1 MEQEVNNISHIP
13 EVRAHRILETYEGS
27 NNYILMLK
35 KKFLNNKNFKITR
48 NQCEYVIEYHEV
60 IPKVARKWVDL
71 DTYFSKKMMEE
82 KLYTKEPKKIY
93 IEKLLLEKDK
103 SYHIWG
109 KIFESEELHD
119 FWLPKSAI
127 PSNRERKVEIDYSK
141 YSQRPPLNHQKE
153 AIEKLVGNDKFILA
167 DDMGLGKTTSTV
179 IAALES
185 NLKKVL
191 IVCPAS
197 LKINWK
203 REIANYTD
211 KSVSIIEGKIW
222 ESADFVIINYDILKN
237 FHDPQDRKNSVI
249 LNEKFDLIVAD
260 EAHYIQNTQAAR
272 TKIAND
278 IINKVGKVWLLTG
291 TPMTSRPMNYY
302 NLLNLVESPVAF
314 NWMGYVRRYC
324 NGYQFTVGRKK
335 IWNVQGASNLEELRD
350 RTKPQVLRRL
360 KEEILDLPD
369 KIITPIYLKLKSR
382 DYEELMGEYYRW
394 FDQGQES
401 GSLTVQ
407 FSKLM
412 KVRQVI
418 AEEKI
423 KNTCEIAENI
433 VEQGKKVIIFTNFTD
448 SLNQITEHFGKS
460 AVKLDGSMSKQER
473 QNAVDRFQEDD
484 KIQVFV
490 GNIKAAGVGI
500 TLTSAEAVIMND
512 LSFVPSDHSQAEDR
526 AYRYGQKNN
535 VLVYYPI
542 FENTIESIIYDILQ
556 NKKNI
561 FEIVMGDN
569 PQKGDILEQILNEI
583 SMRRN
588 L

>member
-1 MEQEVNNISHIP
+1 MEQDLNTISHIP

-27 NNYILMLK
+27 NNYILLIK
-35 KKFLNNKNFKITR
+35 KKFLTNKNFKITR
-48 NQCEYVIEYHEV
+48 NQCDYVIDYHEV
-60 IPKVARKWVDL
+60 VQKVARKWVDL
-71 DTYFSKKMMEE
+71 DTYFSKKMMED
-82 KLYTKEPKKIY
+82 KLYTKEPKKVY

-127 PSNRERKVEIDYSK
+127 PVNRERKVEIDYSK
-141 YSQRPPLNHQKE
+141 YSQRPPLSHQKE

-167 DDMGLGKTTSTV
+167 DDMGLGKTTSAV
-179 IAALES
+179 IAALEA

-211 KSVSIIEGKIW
+211 KSVSIVEGKIW

-249 LNEKFDLIVAD
+249 LNEGFDLIVAD

-302 NLLNLVESPVAF
+302 NLLNLVDSPVAF

-369 KIITPIYLKLKSR
+369 KIVTPIYLKLKSR

-433 VEQGKKVIIFTNFTD
+433 IEQGKKVIIFTNFTD
-448 SLNQITEHFGKS
+448 SLNQIVEHFGKS
-460 AVKLDGSMSKQER
+460 AVKLDGSMSKDER
-473 QNAVDRFQEDD
+473 QKSVDRFQTDE
-484 KIQVFV
+484 KIQVFA

-561 FEIVMGDN
+561 FEIVMGDST
-569 PQKGDILEQILNEI
+569 QKGDILEQILNEI